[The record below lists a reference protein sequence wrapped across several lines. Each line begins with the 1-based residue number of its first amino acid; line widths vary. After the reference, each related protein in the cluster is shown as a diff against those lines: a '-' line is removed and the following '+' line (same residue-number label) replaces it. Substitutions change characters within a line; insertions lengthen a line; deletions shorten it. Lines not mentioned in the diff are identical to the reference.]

1 MKTKIAIPR
10 TTFNYGSLAM
20 GLFIAFM
27 LVSCKDSLLDETP
40 LSQLSAEDVLVSP
53 SGFESYLIGLHEAAR
68 AELSREDNT
77 YFSVNFTGTDV
88 ASDAGLEYVGNRN
101 YISWLTPRSSLASSV
116 WDWAYGQMILRANTI
131 IVYANK
137 EGLAGIWESEAE
149 RNAVVAEA
157 RFFRGYTYNLLANL
171 YGGVPLVDTIYAS
184 PKLDYTRATR
194 EQTLDFARQDLE
206 FASEWLPP
214 TVDASREGRI
224 VKAAAD
230 HLLAEVYISL
240 GDYEKAVDRASA
252 VIGSGLYHLMTERF
266 GSQKDMPGDPFSD
279 LFADGNQ
286 NRSSGN
292 MESIYVWQ
300 YESNLLGGAGAVNGN
315 QYIRNCGPFLTKIA
329 DPAGFTIQ
337 AVDSLGRGV
346 GRVRGSNYMLYD
358 VWRDDWDT
366 DIRNSVYNMR
376 RVFYYNNT
384 ASPHFGEVV
393 EPRTGADDT
402 LRNIYPYP
410 RKVEGK
416 PFNNNSTSG
425 RISKDVMV
433 FRLAETYLLRAE
445 AYFRMG
451 DNENAANDINEV
463 RNRANAQPLMAAQVS
478 EDAILDER
486 ARELF
491 LEESRRRTL
500 ARMGRLVDRV
510 RNYNLIEETRN
521 TVQDYHEFFPI
532 PQSAIDANIGALLE
546 QNTGYH

>member
-1 MKTKIAIPR
+1 
-10 TTFNYGSLAM
+10 M
-20 GLFIAFM
+20 GLFIASM
-27 LVSCKDSLLDETP
+27 VTSCKDSLLDEKP
-40 LSQLSAEDVLVSP
+40 LSQLSAEEVLVSP

-101 YISWLTPRSSLASSV
+101 YISLVTPQAPMVSSV
-116 WDWAYGQMILRANTI
+116 WNWAYSQMILRANTL

-137 EGLAGIWESEAE
+137 ESLAGIWGSEAE
-149 RNAVVAEA
+149 RNAMIAEA

-171 YGGVPLVDTIYAS
+171 YGGVPLVDTIYAT

-194 EQTLDFARQDLE
+194 EETLDFARQDLE
-206 FASEWLPP
+206 FASAWLPP
-214 TVDASREGRI
+214 TVDASMEGRI

-240 GDYEKAVDRASA
+240 GDYDRAVNSA
-252 VIGSGLYHLMTERF
+252 SDVIGSGLYHLMTERF
-266 GSQKDMPGDPFSD
+266 GSQKDMPGDPYSD
-279 LFADGNQ
+279 LFVDGNQ

-300 YESNLLGGAGAVNGN
+300 YESNLLGGAGSVNGN

-329 DPAGFTIQ
+329 DPAGFTIL
-337 AVDSLGRGV
+337 ATDSLGRGV

-358 VWRDDWDT
+358 VWKDDWDT
-366 DIRNSVYNMR
+366 DIRNSEYNMR
-376 RVFYYNNT
+376 RDFYYNN
-384 ASPHFGEVV
+384 AESPHFGELVG
-393 EPRTGADDT
+393 PRTGADDT

-410 RKVEGK
+410 RKAEGK
-416 PFNNNSTSG
+416 PFNNNNTSG
-425 RISKDVMV
+425 RISKDVIV

-451 DNENAANDINEV
+451 DNEKAANDINEV
-463 RNRANAQPLMAAQVS
+463 RKRANAHPLTSAEIS
-478 EDAILDER
+478 EDIILDER

-491 LEESRRRTL
+491 VEESRRRTL

-510 RNYNLIEETRN
+510 RKYNLIEETRN

-532 PQSAIDANIGALLE
+532 PQSAIDANIGAVLE